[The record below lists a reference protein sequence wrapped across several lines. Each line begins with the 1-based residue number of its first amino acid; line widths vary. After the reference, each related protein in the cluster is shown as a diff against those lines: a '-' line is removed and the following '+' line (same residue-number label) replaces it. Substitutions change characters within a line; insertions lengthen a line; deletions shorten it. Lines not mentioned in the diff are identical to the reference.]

1 MRNFRT
7 LVFYR
12 IESGTGDFPCLQA
25 LCADVLGGHC
35 AVLIHDLDLLYVR
48 VPLLGGLD
56 VAVADL
62 VAAHL
67 ALIANAAYSRHIE
80 TPPGF

>member
-1 MRNFRT
+1 MAIKKGEVRLGAGHFAGLET
-7 LVFYR
+7 LR
-12 IESGTGDFPCLQA
+12 
-25 LCADVLGGHC
+25 ADVLGGNG
-35 AVLIHDLDLLYVR
+35 AVLTDDLDLLNVG
-48 VPLLGGLD
+48 VPSLLRLD
-56 VAVADL
+56 VTVADL